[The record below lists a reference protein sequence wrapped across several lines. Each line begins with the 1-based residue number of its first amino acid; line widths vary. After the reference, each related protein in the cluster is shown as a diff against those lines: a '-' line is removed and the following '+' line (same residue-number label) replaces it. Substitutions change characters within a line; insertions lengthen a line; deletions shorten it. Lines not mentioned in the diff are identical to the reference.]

1 MPREGQHQPARVLFG
16 NKNGQSTLSRFSIR
30 LVSVARSAALSRA
43 EHDVVKV
50 PFRLRLDEKGT
61 TKDAKR
67 RAPRRGATRREKVD
81 REATR
86 RKRAYFLTTFFR
98 ARRKGNDETRARAR
112 KRRAAFGSADSR
124 RFGTARF
131 KARADLY
138 LYLSLSLSQQPL
150 QKHTTKQIGKTKISL
165 PPPKEIAKYACYIFG
180 LWAFVAGMFGAL
192 LSISVQ
198 MRRYKYRSLPQKFIG
213 KFKYGDKADITY
225 PTYSRG
231 LYPWIASGCSLTK
244 DSNPNSYVNN
254 DVTLWPT
261 CVPADTVS
269 NPNRFPVDAT
279 CGTSCQNP

>member
-1 MPREGQHQPARVLFG
+1 MVKVRVLVRVVSFLR
-16 NKNGQSTLSRFSIR
+16 SRERAFLSD
-30 LVSVARSAALSRA
+30 
-43 EHDVVKV
+43 DVVV
-50 PFRLRLDEKGT
+50 PFRLKTMKREQQKT
-61 TKDAKR
+61 PNDARQKR
-67 RAPRRGATRREKVD
+67 SRGDATGKSRPRGHAKTASAFID
-81 REATR
+81 DI
-86 RKRAYFLTTFFR
+86 FSSD
-98 ARRKGNDETRARAR
+98 DETIKARSAQN
-112 KRRAAFGSADSR
+112 AFLGNVFTAPLLGRDSR
-124 RFGTARF
+124 WWRFGTARF

-165 PPPKEIAKYACYIFG
+165 PPPKEIAKYACYILG
-180 LWAFVAGMFGAL
+180 LWAFVAGLFGAL

-231 LYPWIASGCSLTK
+231 LYPWIAASAASAGCPRELTT

-261 CVPADTVS
+261 CVPTDTVS
-269 NPNRFPVDAT
+269 NPNRFPVDAN
-279 CGTSCQNP
+279 CGRACQNP